1 MRVRGFLCGGEETVL
16 CAEDDEIT
24 ASLAGFNVA
33 LIAKQFVGV
42 LNCDEAQAGI
52 GRQRTFRRQFAVQWK
67 CAADNVIF
75 DLFIELKIGRFRAFF
90 ANDVRHLD
98 I

>member
-42 LNCDEAQAGI
+42 LNCDEAQAVSEDSVRFEGSLLCN
-52 GRQRTFRRQFAVQWK
+52 G
-67 CAADNVIF
+67 NVPQIMSF
-75 DLFIELKIGRFRAFF
+75 LICS
-90 ANDVRHLD
+90 
-98 I
+98 